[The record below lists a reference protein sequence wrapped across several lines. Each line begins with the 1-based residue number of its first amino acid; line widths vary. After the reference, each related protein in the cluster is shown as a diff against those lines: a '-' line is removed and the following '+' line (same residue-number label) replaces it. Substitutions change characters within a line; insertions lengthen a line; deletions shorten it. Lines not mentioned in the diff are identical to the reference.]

1 MWRSAG
7 KIRDVSVARTGSSAH
22 RDALG
27 IGETGGRKKGKG
39 GGREEKRE
47 EREGGERG
55 EEERRGGEER
65 ERREGRGNG
74 EGREGGRGNG
84 ERKWGEERRGERK
97 WKWDQVQQRYN
108 TQSEP
113 ASHPWHITC
122 CYARH
127 LSPLS

>member
-47 EREGGERG
+47 EREGGEGRGGGEKRGRG
-55 EEERRGGEER
+55 EGEKRREKKQGGERRGG
-65 ERREGRGNG
+65 G
-74 EGREGGRGNG
+74 
-84 ERKWGEERRGERK
+84 RK
-97 WKWDQVQQRYN
+97 WKWDQVQQWYN
-108 TQSEP
+108 TTLEL
-113 ASHPWHITC
+113 ASTPRYITYY
-122 CYARH
+122 YARH